1 MGFMPNPL
9 QNKRRIRKK
18 RFIAPPEGIE
28 VYTTSAKF
36 KKEEEERK
44 QREQEAT
51 RESD

>member
-1 MGFMPNPL
+1 MILVPGSP
-9 QNKRRIRKK
+9 QEKRRLREK
-18 RFIAPPEGIE
+18 RVITPPEGIA

-36 KKEEEERK
+36 RREERERK